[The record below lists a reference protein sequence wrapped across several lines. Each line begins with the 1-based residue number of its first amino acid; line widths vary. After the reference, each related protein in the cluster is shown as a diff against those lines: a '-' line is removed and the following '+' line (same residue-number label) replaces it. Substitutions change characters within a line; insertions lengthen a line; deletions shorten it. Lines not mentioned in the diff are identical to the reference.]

1 MKYLSI
7 IQTLLL
13 MAISFL
19 LGALI
24 FNYNPSQSF
33 KSNISTNLLT
43 NIFEN
48 ESSDISYSASLEEVS
63 KFLQNNSLYKDK
75 SFDENKLREGAIKG
89 MVSSLEDPYT
99 VYFSKD
105 EYKEFMD
112 SLNGTFEGIGAE
124 IGIREEQL
132 IVVSPLKDTPADKA
146 GILPKD
152 KILAIDD
159 LSTKGMT
166 VEEAVTKIRGEKD
179 TEVKL
184 TIRRDLE
191 NLEIKI
197 KRDVIIVPN
206 VEFEIKN
213 DVGIIKVSTFQKDTA
228 KQVEEKLLDLRK
240 SKITKVVLDLRY
252 NTGGYLDS
260 SVDLVDLFV
269 GKDKVVV
276 TEQGRDEKIMQVFKT
291 RKDNQ
296 FEDMNLVLLINE
308 GSASASEITAGAL
321 KDLNNTKL
329 IGQKTFGKG
338 VVQQIKEFD
347 DDSVLKYTVAKWLTP
362 NGITIDKEGIEPD
375 IKIEISKEDYQ
386 EDRDPQLERALEEL
400 K

>member
-1 MKYLSI
+1 MR
-7 IQTLLL
+7 
-13 MAISFL
+13 
-19 LGALI
+19 
-24 FNYNPSQSF
+24 N
-33 KSNISTNLLT
+33 
-43 NIFEN
+43 
-48 ESSDISYSASLEEVS
+48 
-63 KFLQNNSLYKDK
+63 
-75 SFDENKLREGAIKG
+75 
-89 MVSSLEDPYT
+89 
-99 VYFSKD
+99 
-105 EYKEFMD
+105 
-112 SLNGTFEGIGAE
+112 
-124 IGIREEQL
+124 
-132 IVVSPLKDTPADKA
+132 
-146 GILPKD
+146 
-152 KILAIDD
+152 
-159 LSTKGMT
+159 
-166 VEEAVTKIRGEKD
+166 
-179 TEVKL
+179 
-184 TIRRDLE
+184 
-191 NLEIKI
+191 
-197 KRDVIIVPN
+197 
-206 VEFEIKN
+206 
-213 DVGIIKVSTFQKDTA
+213 
-228 KQVEEKLLDLRK
+228 

>member
-19 LGALI
+19 LGVLI
-24 FNYNPSQSF
+24 FNYDPSQSF
-33 KSNISTNLLT
+33 KSNLSPNLLT
-43 NIFEN
+43 NIFDN
-48 ESSDISYSASLEEVS
+48 ESSDINYSASLEEVS
-63 KFLQNNSLYKDK
+63 KFLQSNSLYKDQ
-75 SFDENKLREGAIKG
+75 SFDENRLKEGAIKG

-124 IGIREEQL
+124 IGIRDEQL

-159 LSTKGMT
+159 ISTKGMT

-179 TEVKL
+179 IEVKL

-206 VEFEIKN
+206 VELEIKN

-228 KQVEEKLLDLRK
+228 KQVEEKLLELRN

-252 NTGGYLDS
+252 NTGGYLDA

-386 EDRDPQLERALEEL
+386 EDRDPQLEKALEEL